1 MGRLCV
7 WGTVT
12 ERRSQ
17 EDGDFQESTIG
28 KTEDVL

>member
-17 EDGDFQESTIG
+17 EDGDFQESIG

>member
-1 MGRLCV
+1 MGHLCV

-17 EDGDFQESTIG
+17 EDGDFQENIG
-28 KTEDVL
+28 KTEDIF